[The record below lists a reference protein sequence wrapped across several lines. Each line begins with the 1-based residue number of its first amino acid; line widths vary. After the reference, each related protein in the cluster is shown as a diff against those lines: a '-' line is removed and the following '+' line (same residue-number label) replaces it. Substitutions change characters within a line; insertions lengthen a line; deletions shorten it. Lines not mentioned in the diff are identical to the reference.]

1 MSKLLRILLVEDS
14 EDDALL
20 LLRELKRGGYEPRY
34 ERVETPDAMRE
45 ALANREWDI
54 VISDYVL
61 PSFSG
66 LAALEVLNE
75 SGLDL
80 PFIIVSGNIGED
92 IAVGAMRAG
101 AHDYIIKGNLAR
113 LVPAV
118 ERELRDAVVRR
129 ERRETEKRITVTNS
143 LLKLYTQKFS
153 QKEYLDAVVKLVRD
167 WSGCRHV
174 GMRIADGEGNIPY
187 ESCIGYDSTFL
198 ESERTLSL
206 THDRT
211 TPKNAATIM
220 TIMGLTFNP
229 NKAAAMIAL
238 ITFFQFLTEV
248 LPKDKVALA

>member
-118 ERELRDAVVRR
+118 ERELRDAVVGL
-129 ERRETEKRITVTNS
+129 ER
-143 LLKLYTQKFS
+143 LPP
-153 QKEYLDAVVKLVRD
+153 
-167 WSGCRHV
+167 CRH
-174 GMRIADGEGNIPY
+174 ADRGRGGKY
-187 ESCIGYDSTFL
+187 
-198 ESERTLSL
+198 SL
-206 THDRT
+206 RVLHR
-211 TPKNAATIM
+211 
-220 TIMGLTFNP
+220 LRFH
-229 NKAAAMIAL
+229 
-238 ITFFQFLTEV
+238 FFGV
-248 LPKDKVALA
+248 RADPLAHPRSVRLHQGRSR